1 MRKGTKTARTALV
14 LMIMVVTVMLLY
26 HHMVNKVRSSQV
38 PETVS
43 AVQNV
48 LLVKLEKS
56 YPATP
61 REVLKFYNEILQ
73 CYYNED
79 CTEEEIEQLAEKA
92 WQMYD
97 DELIEKQ
104 NWDSF
109 LLALKAEIQS
119 YKEKD
124 KVISSAAPASSTDV
138 DYYKY
143 EGRECANIRCAYTMR
158 EKTSLSV
165 VKEIYVLRKD
175 DQGHWKILGWELI
188 QDEDQE
194 NK

>member
-61 REVLKFYNEILQ
+61 RE
-73 CYYNED
+73 
-79 CTEEEIEQLAEKA
+79 
-92 WQMYD
+92 
-97 DELIEKQ
+97 
-104 NWDSF
+104 
-109 LLALKAEIQS
+109 
-119 YKEKD
+119 
-124 KVISSAAPASSTDV
+124 KV
-138 DYYKY
+138 
-143 EGRECANIRCAYTMR
+143 
-158 EKTSLSV
+158 
-165 VKEIYVLRKD
+165 
-175 DQGHWKILGWELI
+175 
-188 QDEDQE
+188 
-194 NK
+194 

>member
-1 MRKGTKTARTALV
+1 MKKGTKTARTALV
-14 LMIMVVTVMLLY
+14 LLIMAVTVMLLY
-26 HHMVNKVRSSQV
+26 HHMVNKVRGTQV

-48 LLVKLEKS
+48 LLVKLESS

-61 REVLKFYNEILQ
+61 REVVKFYNEIMQ
-73 CYYNED
+73 CYYNEEYS
-79 CTEEEIEQLAEKA
+79 EEEFEQLAGKA

-97 DELIEKQ
+97 EELIAKQ

-109 LLALKAEIQS
+109 LSSLKTEIES

-124 KVISSAAPASSTDV
+124 IVISSAAPASSTDV
-138 DYYKY
+138 DYYTY
-143 EGRECANIRCAYTMR
+143 EGRECANIRCAYTLR

-188 QDEDQE
+188 EDDDEDD
-194 NK
+194 

>member
-1 MRKGTKTARTALV
+1 MKKGTKTARTALV
-14 LMIMVVTVMLLY
+14 LLIMAVTVMLLY
-26 HHMVNKVRSSQV
+26 HHMVNKVRGTQV

-48 LLVKLEKS
+48 LLVKLESS

-61 REVLKFYNEILQ
+61 REVVKFYNENRQ
-73 CYYNED
+73 CYYNEEYS
-79 CTEEEIEQLAEKA
+79 EEEFEQLAGKA

-97 DELIEKQ
+97 EELIAKQ
-104 NWDSF
+104 DWDSF
-109 LLALKAEIQS
+109 LASLKAEIES

-124 KVISSAAPASSTDV
+124 IVISSAAPASSTDV
-138 DYYKY
+138 DYYTY
-143 EGRECANIRCAYTMR
+143 EGRECANIRCAYTLR

-175 DQGHWKILGWELI
+175 DQGHWKILGWELMEDD
-188 QDEDQE
+188 DEDD
-194 NK
+194 

>member
-1 MRKGTKTARTALV
+1 MKKGTKTARTALV
-14 LMIMVVTVMLLY
+14 LLIMAVTVMLLY
-26 HHMVNKVRSSQV
+26 HHMVNKVRGTQV

-48 LLVKLEKS
+48 LLVKLESS

-61 REVLKFYNEILQ
+61 REVVKFYNEIMQ
-73 CYYNED
+73 CYYNEEYS
-79 CTEEEIEQLAEKA
+79 EEEFEQLAGKA

-97 DELIEKQ
+97 EELIAKQ
-104 NWDSF
+104 DWDSF
-109 LLALKAEIQS
+109 LASLKAEIES

-124 KVISSAAPASSTDV
+124 IVISSAAPASSTDV
-138 DYYKY
+138 DYYTY
-143 EGRECANIRCAYTMR
+143 EGRECANIRCAYTLR

-175 DQGHWKILGWELI
+175 DQGHWKILGWELMEDD
-188 QDEDQE
+188 DEDD
-194 NK
+194 

>member
-1 MRKGTKTARTALV
+1 MKKGTKTARTALV
-14 LMIMVVTVMLLY
+14 LLVMAVTVMLLN
-26 HHMVNKVRSSQV
+26 HHMVNKVRGTQV

-48 LLVKLEKS
+48 LLVKLESS

-61 REVLKFYNEILQ
+61 REVVKFYNEIMQ
-73 CYYNED
+73 CYYNEEYS
-79 CTEEEIEQLAEKA
+79 EEEFEQLAGKA

-97 DELIEKQ
+97 EELIAKQ

-109 LLALKAEIQS
+109 LSSLKTEIES

-124 KVISSAAPASSTDV
+124 IVISSAAPASSTDV
-138 DYYKY
+138 DYYTY
-143 EGRECANIRCAYTMR
+143 EGRECANIRCAYTLR

-188 QDEDQE
+188 EDDDEDD
-194 NK
+194 